1 MTFSPQIGGG
11 EHRQAVKQM
20 ELCHLIR
27 LGDGGEVHDLVLL
40 DNRRAKIAE
49 GLTHVFRQVKPQ
61 RGQTRVQSFSHHGGH
76 LALTMPLKSTW
87 VSS

>member
-1 MTFSPQIGGG
+1 
-11 EHRQAVKQM
+11 M

-27 LGDGGEVHDLVLL
+27 LGDGGEVHDLILF

-49 GLTHVFRQVKPQ
+49 GLTHVFRQVKSQ
-61 RGQTRVQSFSHHGGH
+61 LGQTRIQSFSHHGRH

>member
-1 MTFSPQIGGG
+1 
-11 EHRQAVKQM
+11 M

-49 GLTHVFRQVKPQ
+49 GLARAFRQVKSQ
-61 RGQTRVQSFSHHGGH
+61 LGQTCIQSLSHHGRH
-76 LALTMPLKSTW
+76 LALTMPLRSTC